1 MFGLSVNYC
10 FERGFVRSR
19 LLGFIMRLML
29 RKAATGSAKKETFPP
44 TLSQRHPR
52 WAKLRT
58 AADGTRNTNVER
70 IDDLSDAEFMKLQA
84 EYGDSLPICP
94 ICTLEDVR
102 HLLLELV
109 AGDAVSDE
117 VKSALAPVLYAV
129 TGALVADRT
138 MAEQGDGSAHL
149 GGDEDYDDDG
159 ARSHGRSRLG

>member
-1 MFGLSVNYC
+1 
-10 FERGFVRSR
+10 
-19 LLGFIMRLML
+19 ML
-29 RKAATGSAKKETFPP
+29 DCDDPYPGEKPNMP
-44 TLSQRHPR
+44 
-52 WAKLRT
+52 
-58 AADGTRNTNVER
+58 R

-117 VKSALAPVLYAV
+117 VKNALAPVLYAV

-138 MAEQGDGSAHL
+138 MAEQGGGSAHL
-149 GGDEDYDDDG
+149 GGDEDGDDDG
-159 ARSHGRSRLG
+159 APPRPQ

>member
-1 MFGLSVNYC
+1 MRADVQRKHVNAARQWKRRAACHAVVLETLRSGIRPC
-10 FERGFVRSR
+10 F
-19 LLGFIMRLML
+19 
-29 RKAATGSAKKETFPP
+29 PW
-44 TLSQRHPR
+44 

-58 AADGTRNTNVER
+58 AADGSRKANMPR

-149 GGDEDYDDDG
+149 GGDEDNDDDG
-159 ARSHGRSRLG
+159 APPRTQ

>member
-1 MFGLSVNYC
+1 M
-10 FERGFVRSR
+10 
-19 LLGFIMRLML
+19 
-29 RKAATGSAKKETFPP
+29 A
-44 TLSQRHPR
+44 
-52 WAKLRT
+52 
-58 AADGTRNTNVER
+58 R

-84 EYGDSLPICP
+84 EFGESLPVCA

-129 TGALVADRT
+129 TGALVTDRT

-149 GGDEDYDDDG
+149 GGDEDIEEDG
-159 ARSHGRSRLG
+159 APRRTQ

>member
-1 MFGLSVNYC
+1 MTSPGRQR
-10 FERGFVRSR
+10 EAARGFSCRSAGDGIPDTLPQR
-19 LLGFIMRLML
+19 HLALFPLWVKLHSQTDEG
-29 RKAATGSAKKETFPP
+29 RKA
-44 TLSQRHPR
+44 
-52 WAKLRT
+52 
-58 AADGTRNTNVER
+58 NMER

-129 TGALVADRT
+129 TGSLVTDRT
-138 MAEQGDGSAHL
+138 MAEQGEGSAHL
-149 GGDEDYDDDG
+149 GGDEDDDDDG
-159 ARSHGRSRLG
+159 ALPRTQ